1 MHAQGAKWPK
11 CGVLH
16 RFSGLFAD
24 VGRNSGAPDRW
35 FFAEM
40 TKFAWCVCAGLP
52 VFMPDIALQNK
63 IRSVQG
69 ACGISAWQMPVSD
82 GKSLWQRHFRLC
94 RSAICPRFTSPE
106 WRKNPAGIC

>member
-24 VGRNSGAPDRW
+24 VGRNSGAPDR

-63 IRSVQG
+63 NPL
-69 ACGISAWQMPVSD
+69 SAGCLRDFCV
-82 GKSLWQRHFRLC
+82 
-94 RSAICPRFTSPE
+94 A
-106 WRKNPAGIC
+106 NAGI